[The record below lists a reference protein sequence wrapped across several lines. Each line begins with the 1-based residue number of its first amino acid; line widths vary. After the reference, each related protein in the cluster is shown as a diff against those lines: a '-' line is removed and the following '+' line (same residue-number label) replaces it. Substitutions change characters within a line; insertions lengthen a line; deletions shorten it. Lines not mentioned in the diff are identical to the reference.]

1 MKEYDVIVYNTKT
14 EWRFNGILHRE
25 DGPAIEYIDGG
36 KMWYVNGVKHRDGGP
51 AVVWY
56 NGTKEWWFN
65 GRLHREDGPAIEYP
79 DGNGSWW
86 INGYSLSES
95 EYKNRTSNCHNKI
108 FNTINIF
115 LKKLKK

>member
-86 INGYSLSES
+86 INGKKTNIPAVEL
-95 EYKNRTSNCHNKI
+95 
-108 FNTINIF
+108 TIAEIET
-115 LKKLKK
+115 LLGYAIKVVK

>member
-1 MKEYDVIVYNTKT
+1 MTTYTVDV
-14 EWRFNGILHRE
+14 ENGLERWYLNGERHRD
-25 DGPAIEYIDGG
+25 DGPAVEWADGG
-36 KMWYVNGVKHRDGGP
+36 FEWYVNG
-51 AVVWY
+51 
-56 NGTKEWWFN
+56 EC
-65 GRLHREDGPAIEYP
+65 HREDGPAIEYP